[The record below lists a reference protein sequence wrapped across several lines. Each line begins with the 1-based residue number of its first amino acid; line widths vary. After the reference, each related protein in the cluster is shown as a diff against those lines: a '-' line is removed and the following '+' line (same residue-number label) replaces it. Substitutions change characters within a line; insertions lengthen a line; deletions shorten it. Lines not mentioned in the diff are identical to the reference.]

1 MSNLKEIR
9 TRIQSVAAT
18 RKITS
23 AMKMVSAAKFHKA
36 QEVIARYKPYAKKTY
51 DILNQ
56 IAQDQDDTSFIKWFR
71 KVDRPHKAALVV
83 ITSNSSMC
91 GGFNQNIL
99 KKVSEDLPRLL
110 PELWGTNELEIY
122 CLGKKG
128 NDFFNRKG
136 YNIKMF
142 SSDIID
148 KPSYSKSAQLADLL
162 SGLFINKEYDAVYVV
177 YNIFK
182 NPALQEPVI
191 EKLLPIS
198 IEKSTNEISA
208 DFIYEPS
215 KSQIAEVIIPKTVK
229 VTLHRYILESS
240 AGEHGARMTAMHQAT
255 DNATDIIQN
264 LTLQYNKARQAA
276 ITKEILEIVS
286 GAEALKG

>member
-1 MSNLKEIR
+1 
-9 TRIQSVAAT
+9 
-18 RKITS
+18 
-23 AMKMVSAAKFHKA
+23 
-36 QEVIARYKPYAKKTY
+36 
-51 DILNQ
+51 
-56 IAQDQDDTSFIKWFR
+56 
-71 KVDRPHKAALVV
+71 
-83 ITSNSSMC
+83 MC